1 MQYFSGGFGR
11 KLILFVLAA
20 TLILQTTG
28 CAFPGA
34 APGSGASSGTGSS
47 SSEPAPSRTVSSEKA
62 SSQTASALP
71 SSSLASSAA
80 LKPMSSAPAS
90 SAPGK
95 RPPAKTE
102 VQTSQ
107 KIPQTQ
113 ESQKIERKSV
123 GQSAQASSGYQV
135 LFPRIGYQAL
145 ATDGQRTL
153 YGLIGS
159 SVYQVA
165 VRKTDAGYYPT
176 GQISLPAKLTEAQ
189 IRVTLTAFQDDHPEV
204 FWIANAYSYG
214 YQGDRTILQLY
225 SVLPQGDCSAAVSAF
240 NAKVQSIV
248 QSIPAGLNEFD
259 REEYLFDYL
268 TEHCVYAY
276 DATAAVDQSQWR
288 AYTAYG
294 ALLAGS
300 AVCEGYS
307 RAMLLLAG
315 YAGLPSLL
323 IRGMSDGVPHMWNGI
338 RIDGN
343 WYHLDA
349 TWCDSTKLIYNY
361 FNLDDQRIRL
371 THQIAPLASSLT
383 DAQICTGDA
392 LYNLA
397 LPVCSSLEGNYFQ
410 VKGVPVSGEDASGDD
425 AAVAALAPLMKEGRT
440 TLPLRIVSGD
450 YDAAVAGLVSSD
462 SHRLALI
469 LQKTATQAGVSLDYG
484 DVTYTTDKEASG
496 MDVFV
501 AYR

>member
-1 MQYFSGGFGR
+1 MRHFCGGGFGR
-11 KLILFVLAA
+11 ELIPFALAA
-20 TLILQTTG
+20 ILILQTAG
-28 CAFPGA
+28 CAFFRAEPD
-34 APGSGASSGTGSS
+34 ASSGKESSLSGPSS
-47 SSEPAPSRTVSSEKA
+47 SRAVSSEA
-62 SSQTASALP
+62 SSQASSSLP
-71 SSSLASSAA
+71 SSSRASSA
-80 LKPMSSAPAS
+80 SSKPAS
-90 SAPGK
+90 SSPPIPASPAPAK
-95 RPPAKTE
+95 RSAKTE
-102 VQTSQ
+102 VQTPR
-107 KIPQTQ
+107 KIPETQ
-113 ESQKIERKSV
+113 GSQKIEKKSV
-123 GQSAQASSGYQV
+123 GQSAQASSGYQA
-135 LFPRIGYQAL
+135 LKPQIGYQAL

-165 VRKTDAGYYPT
+165 VRQTDAGYYPT

-189 IRVTLTAFQDDHPEV
+189 IRVTLMAFQDDHPEV

-248 QSIPAGLNEFD
+248 RSIPAGLDEFG

-268 TEHCVYAY
+268 TGHCAY
-276 DATAAVDQSQWR
+276 DNAAAADQSQWQ

-294 ALLAGS
+294 ALVGGS

-307 RAMLLLAG
+307 RAMLMLAG
-315 YAGLPSLL
+315 YAGLPSVL
-323 IRGMSDGVPHMWNGI
+323 IRGVSDGVPHMWNGI
-338 RIDGN
+338 RIGGN
-343 WYHLDA
+343 WYHLDV

-361 FNLDDQRIRL
+361 FNLDDQRIKL

-383 DAQICTGDA
+383 DAQICAGGA

-397 LPVCSSLEGNYFQ
+397 LPVCSSLEKNYFQ
-410 VKGVPVSGEDASGDD
+410 VKGVPVSGSDASGDD
-425 AAVAALAPLMKEGRT
+425 AAVAALAPLMKAGKT
-440 TLPLRIVSGD
+440 TLPLRIVSDD

-469 LQKTATQAGVSLDYG
+469 LQKTAAQAGVSLDYG
-484 DVTYTTDKEASG
+484 DVTYTTDKEGFG
-496 MDVFV
+496 MDVFI